1 MATLKYYD
9 TATLQWKTLLVGA
22 KGEQGDPGPT
32 GADSTVPGPG
42 VASGGTTGQFLVKA
56 SNDEYDTQWATLP
69 TDTDI
74 MVIMGAY

>member
-22 KGEQGDPGPT
+22 QGPT
-32 GADSTVPGPG
+32 GPAGAASTVPGPG

-56 SNDEYDTQWATLP
+56 SNDQYDTQWATLP